1 MTAPPDPPD
10 VDGITWRRATLEDA
24 DAIAVLQ
31 AACAVADD
39 GWIEEPS
46 EIRERFDS
54 PMADAGVDSLIG
66 VSISGEILVSLWSLI
81 LPEPTDEWPVYDD
94 NYIHPDWRTEILRS
108 FALDWWEA
116 RSLERIAPME
126 GVGRSGSSNPPESSL
141 RSSSVPLERG
151 TGRLPVRFH
160 QHVYPAQETHIADIA
175 GRGYEPWIYFDELR
189 RDLSEPVDP
198 PLVPEGYVIKPIGD
212 AASIDV
218 LVVRNDAFRDHRG
231 SQQWTLEFWESRS
244 SEMHRADASFVVVNG
259 SVPVAFVRCGVY
271 PHDAKL
277 RGYTEGWIEQVGTVR
292 AHRGRGLAAALIQSA
307 MAVFAS
313 SGIEYATLEV
323 DTENPTGAHGLYTGL
338 GFERVRGYVDY
349 TKVVDL

>member
-1 MTAPPDPPD
+1 MTSPPEPPD
-10 VDGITWRRATLEDA
+10 VDGITWRRATPDDA

-31 AACAVADD
+31 GACAVADD
-39 GWIEEPS
+39 GWIEDPS
-46 EIRERFDS
+46 EIRERFES

-66 VSISGEILVSLWSLI
+66 VSTSGDVLVSLWSLI
-81 LPEPTDEWPVYDD
+81 LPEPTDEWAVYDD
-94 NYIHPDWRTEILRS
+94 NYIHPDRRTEILRS

-116 RSLERIAPME
+116 RSLER
-126 GVGRSGSSNPPESSL
+126 VTLLQTR
-141 RSSSVPLERG
+141 

-160 QHVYPAQETHIADIA
+160 QHVYPSQATHIVDIA

-198 PLVPEGYVIKPIGD
+198 PVVPEEYEIKPIGD
-212 AASIDV
+212 VASIDV
-218 LVVRNDAFRDHRG
+218 LAVRNDAFRDHRG
-231 SQQWTLEFWESRS
+231 SQQWTLEFWESRW

-259 SVPVAFVRCGVY
+259 TVPVAFVRCGVY
-271 PHDAKL
+271 PYDAEL
-277 RGYTEGWIEQVGTVR
+277 RGYTEGWIEQVGTAR

-313 SGIEYATLEV
+313 TGIEYATLEV